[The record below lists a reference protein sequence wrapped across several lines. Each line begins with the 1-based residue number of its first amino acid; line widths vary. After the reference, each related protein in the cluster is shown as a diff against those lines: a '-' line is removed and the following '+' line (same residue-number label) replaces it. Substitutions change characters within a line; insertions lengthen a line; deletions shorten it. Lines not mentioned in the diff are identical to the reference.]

1 MKPLTTFR
9 TWYRHEKDNLH
20 FFKGNWRYI
29 FVWPVVG
36 TVLAGSLWGAA
47 LNRLAAEEGHIRV
60 AAADEALSLALVYSK
75 QIERSI
81 EQLDELTLYI
91 KHDWEASKGSFRLE
105 NLHKKGLLST
115 GHFTSFLIVGTDGR
129 LVSSTIKGANASKL
143 SFADREYFA
152 YHASNASLDLR
163 IGMPTVGRLT
173 GKRVIH
179 LTRRLNKADGSFGG
193 VLVVGMPFEFF
204 SPLSTAPLFGKTGML
219 ALVGEDGGVRVT
231 GVGGEV
237 NQVAKVS
244 MAKTPDFNS
253 LEWQNLGLANRGSA
267 RVLNETWFSDHERRI
282 AATSALSAYPFHT
295 LVALTEKDV
304 LATYQAARAEVLRV
318 GMASTFVLSFFVL
331 AAMFLSARLVVRKAE
346 EAESRQAYR
355 LATEGGNEGFYLWN
369 ALRDRTGEII
379 DFRVIDCNERGAE
392 LYGSRKD
399 ALLSKTLRGLYGDVA
414 AESLIQ
420 LHRTAFARGFHE
432 GDFESPAGSGV
443 AAQWIHQKMVRTR
456 EGLAV
461 TWRDVTEQRTNAAK
475 MERLATEDA
484 LTGLPNRY
492 WMTTNLP
499 RLLTQAKDQ
508 SSKLAL
514 FFIDLDNFK
523 NVNDTLG
530 HSAGDELLKSAA
542 ARLRSLV
549 RPSDYVVRLGGDEFT
564 VILDP
569 VASSGQVAQVAARIV
584 AAFKEPFELEQGSN
598 FVGTSIGI
606 GIFPDNG
613 TDAETLTK
621 NADIAMYAAKVAKGE
636 YRFYEQHMYERF
648 RNLLDIEHELQR
660 GLEQDQFIVMYQP
673 RCDTFTGQ
681 VVGLEAL
688 VRWNHPERGFVPP
701 GEFIPAAEST
711 GLVLKLGAV
720 VVEKVCEQISVWRA
734 AGASTVPVSVNVSAR
749 QFNQGEVTELI
760 RATLAKYNL
769 APNAIEIELT
779 ESMMM
784 DEGSVV
790 RKQLAELDIMGIR
803 LHVDDFGTG
812 YSSLSLLQRL
822 KLDVLK
828 VDQAFTSK
836 LGTSAEG
843 EIFFHAIVSM
853 AHALGMAVVAEG
865 VETEKQ
871 LHLLQGLNCDEVQ
884 GFYLARPTAA
894 ADIPAL
900 LAKRTLFPVPEG
912 LPVPRI
918 HQLHI
923 TKNA

>member
-1 MKPLTTFR
+1 MKSISNLR
-9 TWYRHEKDNLH
+9 TWYRHEKENLQY
-20 FFKGNWRYI
+20 FKGNWRYI

-47 LNRLAAEEGHIRV
+47 LNRLAAEEVHIRS
-60 AAADEALSLALVYSK
+60 AAAEEAFSLALVYSK

-91 KHDWEASKGSFRLE
+91 KHDWEVSKGRMRLE

-115 GHFTSFLIVGTDGR
+115 GHFTSFLIIGTDGQ
-129 LVSSTIKGANASKL
+129 LVSSTIKGAHKL

-152 YHASNASLDLR
+152 YHATNGNLDLR

-179 LTRRLNKADGSFGG
+179 LTRRLNNPDGSFGG
-193 VLVVGMPFEFF
+193 ILVVGMPFEFF
-204 SPLSTAPLFGKTGML
+204 SPLSTAPLFGKSGML

-237 NQVAKVS
+237 NQVAKVT
-244 MAKTPDFNS
+244 MAKKPDFNT
-253 LEWQNLGLANRGSA
+253 LEWRSLATANRWSPQ
-267 RVLNETWFSDHERRI
+267 VLDETWFSDQERRI
-282 AATSALSAYPFHT
+282 AATSALTAYPFRT

-304 LATYQAARAEVLRV
+304 LAAYQAARAEVIRV
-318 GMASTFVLSFFVL
+318 GVASTFVLSFFVL
-331 AAMFLSARLVVRKAE
+331 AAMFLSARLIVRKAE
-346 EAESRQAYR
+346 EAESRRAYR
-355 LATEGGNEGFYLWN
+355 LATEGGNEGFYLWK
-369 ALRDRTGEII
+369 ALRDSQGTII

-392 LYGSRKD
+392 LYGRRKD
-399 ALLSKTLRGLYGDVA
+399 ALLSKTLRDLYGKKA
-414 AESLIQ
+414 AKTLIE
-420 LHRTAFARGFHE
+420 LHRTAFLKGFYE
-432 GDFESPAGSGV
+432 GDFERPAD
-443 AAQWIHQKMVRTR
+443 AEITAQWIHQKMVRTR

-461 TWRDVTEQRTNAAK
+461 TWRDVTEQRANAAK
-475 MERLATEDA
+475 MVRLATEDA

-499 RLLTQAKDQ
+499 RLLAQAESQ
-508 SSKLAL
+508 STKLAL

-569 VASSGQVAQVAARIV
+569 VATRAQVAHVAARIV

-606 GIFPDNG
+606 GLYPDNG
-613 TDAETLTK
+613 ADAETLTK
-621 NADIAMYAAKVAKGE
+621 NADIAMYSAKVAKGE
-636 YRFYEQHMYERF
+636 YCFYEQHMYERF
-648 RNLLDIEHELQR
+648 RKRLDIEHELQLA
-660 GLEQDQFIVMYQP
+660 LEQDQFTVLYQP
-673 RCDTFTGQ
+673 RCDTFTGKM
-681 VVGLEAL
+681 VGMEAL
-688 VRWNHPERGFVPP
+688 VRWNHPERGPVLPSD
-701 GEFIPAAEST
+701 FIPAAEST
-711 GLVLKLGAV
+711 GLVLRLGAMV
-720 VVEKVCEQISVWRA
+720 MEKVCEQVSNWLA
-734 AGASTVPVSVNVSAR
+734 AGVVPVPVSVNVSAR
-749 QFNQGEVTELI
+749 QFNQGVVTELM
-760 RATLAKYNL
+760 RSSLARYRL
-769 APNAIEIELT
+769 PPDAIEIELT

-784 DEGSVV
+784 DEGSIV
-790 RKQLAELDIMGIR
+790 RKQLAELDTMGIK

-843 EIFFHAIVSM
+843 KIFFHAIVSM

-865 VETEKQ
+865 VETEQQ

-884 GFYLARPTAA
+884 GYYLARPTAA

-900 LAKRTLFPVPEG
+900 LARQTLFPPAV
-912 LPVPRI
+912 
-918 HQLHI
+918 
-923 TKNA
+923 